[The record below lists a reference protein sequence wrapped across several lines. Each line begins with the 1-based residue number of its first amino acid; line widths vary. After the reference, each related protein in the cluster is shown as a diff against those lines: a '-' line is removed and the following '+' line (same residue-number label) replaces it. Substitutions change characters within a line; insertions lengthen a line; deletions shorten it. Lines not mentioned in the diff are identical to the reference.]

1 MSPLLAREEV
11 NPESGEPAARVSY
24 LHGIFGAGRN
34 WRSVARRLAE
44 GEPAWAGVLVDL
56 RLHGASVGFLPP
68 HTLAACAED
77 VRTTASA
84 SGGARPDVV
93 LGHSFGGKVALEMA
107 RRHPAGL
114 RQVWVVD
121 SPPSARDPGGTAWRM
136 LDVLRR
142 HPGPFDDREAA
153 VAALE
158 SEGYDALVAR
168 WMATNLAER
177 DDGLR
182 WALNLDGLEA
192 LLEDFFRVDLWG
204 VVEHPPEGVEIHV
217 VKAEDSDVLSEED
230 GRRVERA
237 AARHGRTRLH
247 RLEGGHWLNVSNPDG
262 LIDLLR
268 RRLPR

>member
-1 MSPLLAREEV
+1 MSPLLAHEEV
-11 NPESGEPAARVSY
+11 RPESGPAAGRVCY
-24 LHGIFGAGRN
+24 LHGVFGAGRN

-44 GEPAWAGVLVDL
+44 GEPAWSGILADL
-56 RLHGASVGFLPP
+56 RLHGDSVGFPPP
-68 HTLAACAED
+68 HTIAACAED
-77 VRTTASA
+77 VVAMTAA
-84 SGGARPDVV
+84 GGSRPDVV

-107 RRHPAGL
+107 RRDPAGL

-121 SPPSARDPGGTAWRM
+121 SLPSAREPGGTAWRM

-142 HPGPFDDREAA
+142 HPGPFGEREEA
-153 VAALE
+153 VEALE
-158 SEGYDALVAR
+158 TEGYDRLVAR
-168 WMATNLAER
+168 WMATNLEQR

-192 LLEDFFRVDLWG
+192 LLEDFFRTDLWNA
-204 VVEHPPEGVEIHV
+204 VEHPPGGLEIHV

-230 GRRVERA
+230 CRRVERA
-237 AARHGRTRLH
+237 AEASGRTRLH